1 MTGLTNLII
10 PRGGIMKNKSNIE
23 IELKRI
29 AAFRKLIARTT
40 IDHTD
45 ALQDYFDCLDIEK
58 HRLLKAG
65 GIK

>member
-1 MTGLTNLII
+1 
-10 PRGGIMKNKSNIE
+10 MKNKSNIE